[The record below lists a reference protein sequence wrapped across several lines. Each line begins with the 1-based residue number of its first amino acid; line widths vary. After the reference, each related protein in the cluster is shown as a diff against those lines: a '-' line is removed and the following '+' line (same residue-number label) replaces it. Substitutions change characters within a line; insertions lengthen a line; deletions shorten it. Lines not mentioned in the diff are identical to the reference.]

1 MAVSFFEERIRGFNQ
16 AWGGLIRI
24 VPGHNVGELVWM
36 NWMAKSNVLDLK
48 NNLKIKGTFR
58 RLFNSES

>member
-1 MAVSFFEERIRGFNQ
+1 M
-16 AWGGLIRI
+16 GGLIRI

-36 NWMAKSNVLDLK
+36 DWMAKSNVLDLK

-58 RLFNSES
+58 KAIQLRKLTILKNKGP